1 MTKSRLFFWDLPNF
15 RAHNSLFVFFKI
27 SFPPG
32 STFIIRYRIIMNY
45 LCNSLSI
52 CDMICLVIIPCFFF
66 SHQTDWDLYVDLR
79 FHFQMGDGGAFEMG
93 GGWDFY
99 WFQTFRGW
107 DGETDPFASR
117 CELLVE
123 HVATNSRTTLNI

>member
-1 MTKSRLFFWDLPNF
+1 M
-15 RAHNSLFVFFKI
+15 
-27 SFPPG
+27 
-32 STFIIRYRIIMNY
+32 FIIQYRIIMNY

-52 CDMICLVIIPCFFF
+52 CDMICLVIILYTMFF
-66 SHQTDWDLYVDLR
+66 SHQTDGDLYVDLR

-99 WFQTFRGW
+99 RFQTFRGW
-107 DGETDPFASR
+107 DGETDQKFDLLPLPFASR
-117 CELLVE
+117 CEVLVE